1 MKALSQKKIKEHNLK
16 LIFRTVADAPNVT
29 RVQLANKTHLTKTTV
44 SSLVEE
50 LLGRGFVTE
59 NEFNGNIA
67 RPGRKPVS
75 ALVLDSSR
83 NYILSTVWEQHE
95 MIFNLIALDSTVL
108 YSYKVDVSD
117 YSEVVKLIDNAY
129 TNILRPAAE
138 KLNATLLAVV
148 MVFPG
153 VVNKEEGSLHST
165 ILNVVEDRKLPA
177 QLKVL
182 FPGFPIAFFN
192 DTSCLGYAETKF
204 TKLGKRDFAY
214 INLNEGVG
222 AALFTKGNM
231 QQGAGAVSC
240 QFGHVSLDR
249 NGPECSCGNHG
260 CVDILLG
267 EVGLYRRGLESG
279 FSGKESPCNFEQLHS
294 YLECHH
300 DSARI
305 LEKALADDLAYAL
318 GILIS
323 LNYPK
328 VIIIGGKGAVLGEPF
343 LEKVRA
349 KVKKNSFKQFS
360 DHVEIYY
367 SKLSKDALAQGAAR
381 YFMDEHF
388 KFLTSMDNTLV
399 LG

>member
-1 MKALSQKKIKEHNLK
+1 MKVLSQQRIKENNLK
-16 LIFRTVADAPNVT
+16 LIYTTVADNPHIT
-29 RVQLANKTHLTKTTV
+29 RVQLANITDLTKTTV

-50 LLGRGFVTE
+50 LLDRGFIVE
-59 NEFNGNIA
+59 NEFNDELV

-75 ALVLDSSR
+75 ALELDYSKH
-83 NYILSTVWEQHE
+83 YILSILWEKHE
-95 MIFNLIALDSTVL
+95 IVFNLIALDATVL
-108 YSYKVDVSD
+108 FSHKSDISD
-117 YSEVVKLIDNAY
+117 YSEVTRLIDEVYINV
-129 TNILRPAAE
+129 LRPAANNLKAE
-138 KLNATLLAVV
+138 LLAVV
-148 MVFPG
+148 IVFPG
-153 VVNKEEGSLHST
+153 VVNKEDGSLHST
-165 ILNVVEDRKLPA
+165 ILNVIDNRELA
-177 QLKVL
+177 GQLKLL
-182 FPGFPIAFFN
+182 FPLVPLAFFN

-204 TKLGKRDFAY
+204 TELGKSDFAY

-231 QQGAGAVSC
+231 QQGAGAVNC

-267 EVGLYRRGLESG
+267 EVGMYRRGLESG
-279 FSGKESPCNFEQLHS
+279 FSEKESPCNFEQLHS
-294 YLECHH
+294 YLECNHE
-300 DSARI
+300 SARM

-328 VIIIGGKGAVLGEPF
+328 VIIIGGKGAVLGEKF
-343 LEKVRA
+343 LEKVRV
-349 KVKKNSFKQFS
+349 KVKDNGFKQFT

-381 YFMDEHF
+381 YFMDEYY
-388 KFLTSMDNTLV
+388 KFLIPMDDTLV